1 MKHSLFLL
9 TLMTLLS
16 VTAAAQNIGFLS
28 KGPIAYLNDE
38 EKAQLSETLNQ
49 ALEDGADGE
58 TVTWENPDTGNNG
71 RIEILDTHEDYGTTC
86 RTIRTHTM
94 ASGREGG
101 GIYRLCLADDD
112 SWRFAPRR
120 RNNQP

>member
-1 MKHSLFLL
+1 MKHPLIILTLTTLL
-9 TLMTLLS
+9 T
-16 VTAAAQNIGFLS
+16 VPAAAQNIGFLS
-28 KGPIAYLNDE
+28 RGPIAYLNDD
-38 EKAQLSETLNQ
+38 EKALLSETLSR
-49 ALEDGADGE
+49 ALEDGTDGE

-86 RTIRTHTM
+86 RTIRTHTT
-94 ASGREGG
+94 AGGREGG
-101 GIYRLCLADDD
+101 GIYRLCRADDD